1 MKNLIMDFINFIKS
15 LSLLD
20 VLFIVALIGLVALVV
35 TLIYIIKVNKE
46 ENLEFLEDNDEAVE
60 EDNGEDEELDL
71 ASISKKIEESPTR
84 PITLNDYEREQEEK
98 AIISYDEL
106 VKTKEIPVEEIN
118 YKNEEDIG
126 GLTIKTVDQDEITKP
141 IELPK
146 IKLKES
152 KIEEEVKV
160 ENNND
165 KVLISYDKEEE
176 FLQTLKQLESLL
188 N

>member
-1 MKNLIMDFINFIKS
+1 MKNLIIDFTSFIKT
-15 LSLLD
+15 LNLID
-20 VLFIVALIGLVALVV
+20 ILFIVSLIGLVVLIV
-35 TLIYIIKVNKE
+35 TLVYIIKVNKE
-46 ENLEFLEDNDEAVE
+46 ETIEFIDDDEVTNE
-60 EDNGEDEELDL
+60 EDNKEEELDL
-71 ASISKKIEESPTR
+71 VSLSKEIDEKPNK

-118 YKNEEDIG
+118 YSNEENID
-126 GLTIKTVDQDEITKP
+126 GLTVKTVNQEEITKP

-152 KIEEEVKV
+152 KISEEKEEVS
-160 ENNND
+160 
-165 KVLISYDKEEE
+165 VLIGYEEEEE
-176 FLQTLKQLESLL
+176 FLKALKQLESLL